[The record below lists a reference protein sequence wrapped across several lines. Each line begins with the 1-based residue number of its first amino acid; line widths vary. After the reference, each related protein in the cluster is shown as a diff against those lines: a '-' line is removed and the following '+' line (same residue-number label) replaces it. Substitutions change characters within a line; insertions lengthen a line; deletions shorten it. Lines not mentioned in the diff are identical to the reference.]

1 MLSIEKAKAFCK
13 QNGIKGLDIRGSNS
27 IRIVIKK
34 DNQRFNFSLDNAS
47 LTTEGLLLAASKVI
61 ELKKLAKYNY
71 PEFLKAHKQQEL
83 PYLPVVPPRKPIELP
98 KKVQKLLQQF
108 IDCFYLSKENTLAPS
123 SISNY
128 RKKVNRYIAPKFG
141 LVPVDEIK
149 PMQIQQWILK
159 DLNHLSNKTIKDL
172 VCFLNQIFTQA
183 ILDEAITIN
192 PLDKLKASKVLK
204 LKVTPP
210 EREPFSQIEISK
222 IITSPTSRQS
232 EINMFH
238 FNCFTGLRIGEL
250 MALSWSDID
259 LTKGVVSVTRSVVDR
274 VYKSPKNL
282 SSKRTINLLP
292 QAISILLKQKQLQ
305 KIKLCELKTLN
316 ADNRSFRKE
325 EVRFVFYNSNTL
337 KAFTY
342 DGEYRLGFF
351 RPHLRNA
358 GVKYRGANQTRH
370 TYASY
375 LVSAGLPLSWVA
387 KQMGHTGIKMIEKHY
402 AKWMPIHEDKY
413 ADLASK
419 AFN

>member
-1 MLSIEKAKAFCK
+1 MLTIEKAKTFCK

-34 DNQRFNFSLDNAS
+34 NNQRFNFSLDNAS
-47 LTTEGLLLAASKVI
+47 LTTEGLLLAAAKVI
-61 ELKKLAKYNY
+61 ELKKLAKYSY
-71 PEFLKAHKQQEL
+71 LEFIKAHQQQDL
-83 PYLPVVPPRKPIELP
+83 PPLALAPLTKPIEPP
-98 KKVQKLLQQF
+98 KKVHKPLQQF

-128 RKKVNRYIAPKFG
+128 RKKIDRYIVPKFG
-141 LVPVDEIK
+141 LVPVEEIK
-149 PMQIQQWILK
+149 PMQIQSWVLK
-159 DLNHLSNKTIKDL
+159 DLSHLSNKTIKDL

-183 ILDEAITIN
+183 IVDEAISIN

-204 LKVTPP
+204 LKATPP
-210 EREPFSQIEISK
+210 EREPFSHDEIHQ
-222 IITSPTSRQS
+222 IITSPTPRQS

-259 LTKGVVSVTRSVVDR
+259 LNKGTISVTRAVVDR

-282 SSKRTINLLP
+282 SSKRTISLMP
-292 QAISILLKQKQLQ
+292 QAISVLLKQQ
-305 KIKLCELKTLN
+305 KLPMITPCELKVLN
-316 ADNRSFRKE
+316 ADNKSFRKE
-325 EVRFVFYNSNTL
+325 QVSFVFYNSQTL
-337 KAFTY
+337 LPFIY

-351 RPHLRNA
+351 RPHLKRA

-370 TYASY
+370 TYASH
-375 LVSAGLPLSWVA
+375 LVSAGLPLTWIA

-402 AKWMPIHEDKY
+402 AKWMPTHEDKY
-413 ADLASK
+413 TDLASK
-419 AFN
+419 AF

>member
-1 MLSIEKAKAFCK
+1 MLSIEKAKTFCK

-34 DNQRFNFSLDNAS
+34 NNQRFNFSLDNAS
-47 LTTEGLLLAASKVI
+47 LTTEGLFLAAAKVI

-71 PEFLKAHKQQEL
+71 PEFIKAHEQQEL
-83 PYLPVVPPRKPIELP
+83 PYLPVVPPTKPIELP
-98 KKVQKLLQQF
+98 KKVQKPLQQF

-128 RKKVNRYIAPKFG
+128 QKKINRYIAPKFG

-149 PMQIQQWILK
+149 PMQIQQWVLK

-183 ILDEAITIN
+183 IVDEAITIN

-204 LKVTPP
+204 LKATPP
-210 EREPFSQIEISK
+210 EREPFTHVEINQ
-222 IITSPTSRQS
+222 IITSPTPRQS

-259 LTKGVVSVTRSVVDR
+259 LNKGVISVTRAVVDR

-282 SSKRTINLLP
+282 SSKRTINLMP
-292 QAISILLKQKQLQ
+292 QAISVLLKQQKLS
-305 KIKLCELKTLN
+305 KIKPCELKILN
-316 ADNRSFRKE
+316 ADNRTFRRE
-325 EVRFVFYNSNTL
+325 EACFVFYNSL
-337 KAFTY
+337 SLLPFTY

-351 RPHLRNA
+351 LPHLKRA

-370 TYASY
+370 TYASH
-375 LVSAGLPLSWVA
+375 LVSAGLPLTWVA

-413 ADLASK
+413 TDLASK
-419 AFN
+419 AFI